1 MHHSGKTGVY
11 LHLIG
16 SLRQLIGEEVEVDD
30 SSSDENEQDETTKN
44 TFENFE
50 DRVPYHKVLDA
61 LEKLPTSIKSGKYC
75 QYAGAYN
82 HPPESEEGPVLPKV
96 RKSRKPKQR
105 TETVKHSVC
114 TYTSIHSERCPEKIC
129 KQYKSKEITIM
140 CQGRP
145 CTISYP
151 DAEELAQYQYLFGE
165 HRKNACDI
173 VIMTPSKG
181 QIISEANSIGFNSP
195 KKQTKFFKGFLP

>member
-1 MHHSGKTGVY
+1 M
-11 LHLIG
+11 
-16 SLRQLIGEEVEVDD
+16 
-30 SSSDENEQDETTKN
+30 
-44 TFENFE
+44 
-50 DRVPYHKVLDA
+50 DA

-82 HPPESEEGPVLPKV
+82 HPPESEEGPVLPKA
-96 RKSRKPKQR
+96 RKSRKLKQR

-129 KQYKSKEITIM
+129 KQYKSIEITIM

-165 HRKNACDI
+165 HRRNACDI

-181 QIISEANSIGFNSP
+181 QIISEAIFIGFKSSR
-195 KKQTKFFKGFLP
+195 KQTKKFMDFCLSL